1 MAKIFKGD
9 VNFGFV
15 INQTGAQ
22 PLDSRSV
29 VQNYAELLK
38 SETFGTAIYNG
49 MTVATIDEQKVY
61 MLVDKTKATLDEG
74 WKEIGSGSG
83 SLAISAFTITAE
95 NKIAE
100 ATAEN
105 IGQIIYVTSGTESY
119 PAGPYIVIA
128 DGEVSKLGT
137 TTATGDIAGDV
148 EALKTRVSTIESDYV
163 TETELTEAINGI
175 VIPEVP
181 VKNVIYGEDSILD
194 DNGVADL
201 SDFAKT
207 SELEAY
213 VPTNGYVAYSTE
225 EKAKLE
231 KIEEGAEVNYVKY
244 VGDNLSVDGEGKLTV
259 DMSSKVDVDGYVAYS
274 TEEKNKLA
282 GIAEGAEVNVIETIK
297 VNEVELTVTDK
308 AVNIDLSNYVD
319 KNNYVAYST
328 EEKTKLAGIAE
339 GAEVNFVKFVG
350 DNLSVDGEGKLT
362 VSIPEVE
369 VPFQSVAENDKV
381 LTLNDGVLSSTL
393 TYTRENVEGVD
404 SLVLKGVNNE
414 VIGSVPVADF
424 VADGMLESV
433 TPVEGTNKFLF
444 TFKTGNGTTESF
456 EVDFS
461 KYVDTYN
468 ADGET
473 IELGDN
479 NTFKVKENVFDAYG
493 AAEAAEAAA
502 KGYADTELAKKADKA
517 TTLSGYG
524 ITDAYT
530 SSEVDTKLDGKAD
543 KATTLSGYG
552 ITDAYTKDEVGAEL
566 AKKVDNDTF
575 ETVSGKVDNNITVIT
590 KNTKDIATKAA
601 QSDLEALAIIVGN
614 ETNNSG
620 IFEKLSELAGD
631 VANKL
636 TKSATV
642 NGKSFSDDGALV
654 IDSADINLKEGFG
667 KKLVNEEEIDRYTTG
682 NTIQYV
688 LKDIDTRIDAINTTI
703 DNVTGG
709 GVIADITEGDGISV
723 DKSSKT
729 TPTVSVNT
737 DNSSVTIN
745 SNKEISV
752 KLSTSENN
760 ALYVD
765 KNGLFV
771 QAITIEG
778 DDIEGENSQA

>member
-201 SDFAKT
+201 SDFAKI

-231 KIEEGAEVNYVKY
+231 KIEEGAEVN
-244 VGDNLSVDGEGKLTV
+244 
-259 DMSSKVDVDGYVAYS
+259 
-274 TEEKNKLA
+274 
-282 GIAEGAEVNVIETIK
+282 VIETIK

-308 AVNIDLSNYVD
+308 AVNIDLSNYITKDGD
-319 KNNYVAYST
+319 KVLSDENYTA
-328 EEKTKLAGIAE
+328 EEKKKLAGVAV
-339 GAEVNFVKFVG
+339 GAEVNYVKSVG
-350 DNLSVDGEGKLT
+350 NNLSVDGDGKLT

-381 LTLNDGVLSSTL
+381 LALDGGVLSSTINLAIDKEADDNGKKYIRL
-393 TYTRENVEGVD
+393 TGKDGVELGAID
-404 SLVLKGVNNE
+404 TT
-414 VIGSVPVADF
+414 DF
-424 VADGMLESV
+424 VVDGMLESV
-433 TPVEGTNKFLF
+433 AEKEGNPTTLVF
-444 TFKTGNGTTESF
+444 TWNSAAGITTTEI
-456 EVDFS
+456 DFS
-461 KYVDTYN
+461 KYVDTYA
-468 ADGET
+468 ADGST
-473 IELGDN
+473 LVLGADN
-479 NTFKVKENVFDAYG
+479 KTFSVKENVFDAYG
-493 AAEAAEAAA
+493 AAAAAEKNA
-502 KGYADTELAKKADKA
+502 KDHADTELAKKAD
-517 TTLSGYG
+517 
-524 ITDAYT
+524 I
-530 SSEVDTKLDGKAD
+530 
-543 KATTLSGYG
+543 ATTLSGYG

-642 NGKSFSDDGALV
+642 NGKSFSEDGALV

-778 DDIEGENSQA
+778 DDVEGENSQA

>member
-148 EALKTRVSTIESDYV
+148 EALKTRVSTIENDYV

-181 VKNVIYGEDSILD
+181 VKDVIYGEDSILD

-225 EKAKLE
+225 EK
-231 KIEEGAEVNYVKY
+231 
-244 VGDNLSVDGEGKLTV
+244 
-259 DMSSKVDVDGYVAYS
+259 
-274 TEEKNKLA
+274 NKLA
-282 GIAEGAEVNVIETIK
+282 DIEEGAEVNVIETIK

-308 AVNIDLSNYVD
+308 AVNIDLSKYVTKDGNKVLSDENYT
-319 KNNYVAYST
+319 A
-328 EEKTKLAGIAE
+328 EEKAKLAGVAV
-339 GAEVNFVKFVG
+339 GAEVNYVKSVG
-350 DNLSVDGEGKLT
+350 DNLSVDGDGKLT
-362 VSIPEVE
+362 VSIPEVK

-381 LTLNDGVLSSTL
+381 LTLDGGVLSSTINLAIDKEADDNGKKYIRL
-393 TYTRENVEGVD
+393 TGKNGVELGAID
-404 SLVLKGVNNE
+404 TT
-414 VIGSVPVADF
+414 DF
-424 VADGMLESV
+424 VVDGMLESV
-433 TPVEGTNKFLF
+433 AEKEGNPTTLVF
-444 TFKTGNGTTESF
+444 TWNSAAGITTTEI
-456 EVDFS
+456 DFS
-461 KYVDTYN
+461 KYVDTYA
-468 ADGET
+468 ADGST
-473 IELGDN
+473 LVLGADN
-479 NTFKVKENVFDAYG
+479 KTFSVKENVFDAYG
-493 AAEAAEAAA
+493 AAAAAEKNA
-502 KGYADTELAKKADKA
+502 KDHADTELAKKADIA

-543 KATTLSGYG
+543 KATTLAGYG
-552 ITDAYTKDEVGAEL
+552 IIDAYTKDEVNAEL

-620 IFEKLSELAGD
+620 IFKKLSELAGD

-642 NGKSFSDDGALV
+642 NGKSFSEDGALV

-765 KNGLFV
+765 ENGLFV
-771 QAITIEG
+771 QAITIDG
-778 DDIEGENSQA
+778 DDIELENSQA

>member
-175 VIPEVP
+175 VIPKVP
-181 VKNVIYGEDSILD
+181 VKNVIYREDSILD

-231 KIEEGAEVNYVKY
+231 KIEEGAEVNVIEKVQVNGVDLTVADKAVNIDLTNYVTKDGNKVLSDENYTAEEKTKLAGIKEGAEVNYVKS
-244 VGDNLSVDGEGKLTV
+244 VGDNLSVDG
-259 DMSSKVDVDGYVAYS
+259 D
-274 TEEKNKLA
+274 
-282 GIAEGAEVNVIETIK
+282 
-297 VNEVELTVTDK
+297 
-308 AVNIDLSNYVD
+308 
-319 KNNYVAYST
+319 
-328 EEKTKLAGIAE
+328 
-339 GAEVNFVKFVG
+339 
-350 DNLSVDGEGKLT
+350 GKLT
-362 VSIPEVE
+362 VSIPEVK

-381 LTLNDGVLSSTL
+381 LALDGGVLSSTINLAIDKEADDNGKKYIRL
-393 TYTRENVEGVD
+393 TGKDGVELGAID
-404 SLVLKGVNNE
+404 TT
-414 VIGSVPVADF
+414 DF
-424 VADGMLESV
+424 VVDGMLESV
-433 TPVEGTNKFLF
+433 AEKEGNPTTLVF
-444 TFKTGNGTTESF
+444 TWNSAAGITTTEI
-456 EVDFS
+456 DFS
-461 KYVDTYN
+461 KYVDTYA
-468 ADGET
+468 ADGST
-473 IELGDN
+473 LVLGADN
-479 NTFKVKENVFDAYG
+479 KTFSVKENVFDAYG
-493 AAEAAEAAA
+493 AAAAAEKNA
-502 KGYADTELAKKADKA
+502 KDHADTELTKKADKA

-524 ITDAYT
+524 I
-530 SSEVDTKLDGKAD
+530 
-543 KATTLSGYG
+543 
-552 ITDAYTKDEVGAEL
+552 IDAYTKDEVGAEL

-575 ETVSGKVDNNITVIT
+575 ETVSGKVDNNITAIT

-642 NGKSFSDDGALV
+642 NGKSFSEDGALV

-667 KKLVNEEEIDRYTTG
+667 KKLVNEEEIDRYTSG

-771 QAITIEG
+771 QAITIDG

>member
-181 VKNVIYGEDSILD
+181 VKNVIYGKDSILD

-231 KIEEGAEVNYVKY
+231 KIEEGAEVN
-244 VGDNLSVDGEGKLTV
+244 
-259 DMSSKVDVDGYVAYS
+259 
-274 TEEKNKLA
+274 
-282 GIAEGAEVNVIETIK
+282 VIETIK

-308 AVNIDLSNYVD
+308 AVNIDLSNYITKDGD
-319 KNNYVAYST
+319 KVLSDENYTA
-328 EEKTKLAGIAE
+328 EEKKKLAGVAV
-339 GAEVNFVKFVG
+339 GAEVNYVKSVG
-350 DNLSVDGEGKLT
+350 DNLSVDGDGKLT

-381 LTLNDGVLSSTL
+381 LALDGGVLSSTINLAIDKEADDNGKKYIRL
-393 TYTRENVEGVD
+393 TGKDGVELGAID
-404 SLVLKGVNNE
+404 TT
-414 VIGSVPVADF
+414 DF
-424 VADGMLESV
+424 VVDGMLESV
-433 TPVEGTNKFLF
+433 AEKEGNPTTLVF
-444 TFKTGNGTTESF
+444 TWNSAAGITTTEI
-456 EVDFS
+456 DFS
-461 KYVDTYN
+461 KYVDTYA
-468 ADGET
+468 ADGST
-473 IELGDN
+473 LVLGADN
-479 NTFKVKENVFDAYG
+479 KTFSVKENVFDAYG
-493 AAEAAEAAA
+493 AAAAAEKNA
-502 KGYADTELAKKADKA
+502 KDHADTELAKKAD
-517 TTLSGYG
+517 
-524 ITDAYT
+524 I
-530 SSEVDTKLDGKAD
+530 
-543 KATTLSGYG
+543 ATTLSGYG
-552 ITDAYTKDEVGAEL
+552 ITDAYTKDEVDAEL

-575 ETVSGKVDNNITVIT
+575 ETVSGKVDNNITAIT

-620 IFEKLSELAGD
+620 IFEKLSELVGD

-642 NGKSFSDDGALV
+642 NGKSFSEDGALV

>member
-148 EALKTRVSTIESDYV
+148 EALKTRVSTIENDYV

-231 KIEEGAEVNYVKY
+231 KIEEGAEVNVIEK
-244 VGDNLSVDGEGKLTV
+244 VQVNGVDLTV
-259 DMSSKVDVDGYVAYS
+259 A
-274 TEEKNKLA
+274 
-282 GIAEGAEVNVIETIK
+282 
-297 VNEVELTVTDK
+297 DK
-308 AVNIDLSNYVD
+308 AVNIDLTNYVTKD
-319 KNNYVAYST
+319 GNKVLSDENYTA
-328 EEKTKLAGIAE
+328 EEKTKLAGIKE
-339 GAEVNFVKFVG
+339 GAEVNYVKSVG
-350 DNLSVDGEGKLT
+350 DNLDVDKNGKLT

-369 VPFQSVAENDKV
+369 VPFQSVAEGDKT
-381 LTLNDGVLSSTL
+381 LTLSNGVLSSNL
-393 TYTRENVEGVD
+393 SYTRAEVEGVD
-404 SLVLKGVNNE
+404 SLVLKGVNDE
-414 VIGSVPVADF
+414 IIGSVPVAEF

-433 TPVEGTNKFLF
+433 TPVEGTYEFLF
-444 TFKTGNGTTESF
+444 TFKTGNGTTKEF
-456 EVDFS
+456 KVDFS
-461 KYVDTYN
+461 KYVDTYR
-468 ADGET
+468 ADGDT
-473 IELGDN
+473 IELGAN
-479 NTFKVKENVFDAYG
+479 NTFKVKADVFDAYG
-493 AAEAAEAAA
+493 AAADAEKNA
-502 KGYADTELAKKADKA
+502 KDYADTELAKKADKA
-517 TTLSGYG
+517 TTLAGYG
-524 ITDAYT
+524 IADAYT
-530 SSEVDTKLDGKAD
+530 KDEVDTKLGEKANS
-543 KATTLSGYG
+543 ATTLAGYG
-552 ITDAYTKDEVGAEL
+552 ITDAYTKDEVDAEL

-575 ETVSGKVDNNITVIT
+575 ETVSGQVDTNKTNIEAITALIGDRAEGDVDTVFAKLTALANGNADKATSLAGYGITDAYTKDEADGKFLTGITVDTELNSTSTNPVENRAVYAEI
-590 KNTKDIATKAA
+590 
-601 QSDLEALAIIVGN
+601 EAVRDEISNVV
-614 ETNNSG
+614 
-620 IFEKLSELAGD
+620 AGD
-631 VANKL
+631 LSDALKAYV
-636 TKSATV
+636 KSADV
-642 NGKSFSDDGALV
+642 
-654 IDSADINLKEGFG
+654 
-667 KKLVNEEEIDRYTTG
+667 
-682 NTIQYV
+682 NTINDV
-688 LKDIDTRIDAINTTI
+688 
-703 DNVTGG
+703 
-709 GVIADITEGDGISV
+709 
-723 DKSSKT
+723 
-729 TPTVSVNT
+729 
-737 DNSSVTIN
+737 
-745 SNKEISV
+745 
-752 KLSTSENN
+752 
-760 ALYVD
+760 ALYNEGGAVKVEIAAGSGATVTTDTTNKVITVD
-765 KNGLFV
+765 TKISEASYNIIEVKNDGLYA
-771 QAITIEG
+771 AILISG
-778 DDIEGENSQA
+778 DDVEGEN

>member
-1 MAKIFKGD
+1 MAKKFKGD

-231 KIEEGAEVNYVKY
+231 KIEEGAEVNYVKS
-244 VGDNLSVDGEGKLTV
+244 VGDNLSVDGKGKLTV

-274 TEEKNKLA
+274 TEEKAKLEK
-282 GIAEGAEVNVIETIK
+282 IEEGAEVNVIETIK

-308 AVNIDLSNYVD
+308 AVYIDLSNYITKDGD
-319 KNNYVAYST
+319 KVLSDENYTA
-328 EEKTKLAGIAE
+328 EEKKKLAGVAV
-339 GAEVNFVKFVG
+339 GAEVNYVKSVG
-350 DNLSVDGEGKLT
+350 DNLSVDGDGKLT
-362 VSIPEVE
+362 VSIPKVE

-381 LTLNDGVLSSTL
+381 LALDGGVLSSTINLAIDKEADDNGKKYIRL
-393 TYTRENVEGVD
+393 TGKDGVELGAID
-404 SLVLKGVNNE
+404 TT
-414 VIGSVPVADF
+414 DF
-424 VADGMLESV
+424 VVDGMLESV
-433 TPVEGTNKFLF
+433 AEKEGNPTTLVF
-444 TFKTGNGTTESF
+444 TWNSAAGITTTEI
-456 EVDFS
+456 DFS
-461 KYVDTYN
+461 
-468 ADGET
+468 
-473 IELGDN
+473 
-479 NTFKVKENVFDAYG
+479 
-493 AAEAAEAAA
+493 
-502 KGYADTELAKKADKA
+502 
-517 TTLSGYG
+517 
-524 ITDAYT
+524 
-530 SSEVDTKLDGKAD
+530 
-543 KATTLSGYG
+543 
-552 ITDAYTKDEVGAEL
+552 
-566 AKKVDNDTF
+566 
-575 ETVSGKVDNNITVIT
+575 
-590 KNTKDIATKAA
+590 
-601 QSDLEALAIIVGN
+601 
-614 ETNNSG
+614 
-620 IFEKLSELAGD
+620 
-631 VANKL
+631 
-636 TKSATV
+636 
-642 NGKSFSDDGALV
+642 
-654 IDSADINLKEGFG
+654 
-667 KKLVNEEEIDRYTTG
+667 
-682 NTIQYV
+682 
-688 LKDIDTRIDAINTTI
+688 
-703 DNVTGG
+703 
-709 GVIADITEGDGISV
+709 
-723 DKSSKT
+723 
-729 TPTVSVNT
+729 
-737 DNSSVTIN
+737 
-745 SNKEISV
+745 
-752 KLSTSENN
+752 
-760 ALYVD
+760 
-765 KNGLFV
+765 
-771 QAITIEG
+771 
-778 DDIEGENSQA
+778 

>member
-148 EALKTRVSTIESDYV
+148 EALKTRVSTIENDYV

-181 VKNVIYGEDSILD
+181 VKNVIYGGNTILD

-213 VPTNGYVAYSTE
+213 VPTKDYVAYSTE

-231 KIEEGAEVNYVKY
+231 KIEEGAEVN
-244 VGDNLSVDGEGKLTV
+244 
-259 DMSSKVDVDGYVAYS
+259 
-274 TEEKNKLA
+274 
-282 GIAEGAEVNVIETIK
+282 VIETIK
-297 VNEVELTVTDK
+297 VNEVELTVTGK
-308 AVNIDLSNYVD
+308 AVNIDLTNYVTKD
-319 KNNYVAYST
+319 GNKVLSDENYTA
-328 EEKTKLAGIAE
+328 EEKTKLAGIDAK
-339 GAEVNFVKFVG
+339 AEVNYVKSVG
-350 DNLSVDGEGKLT
+350 DNLSVDVEGKLT

-369 VPFQSVAENDKV
+369 VPFQSVAEGDKT
-381 LTLNDGVLSSTL
+381 LTLSNGVLSSTINLAIDKEADDNGKKYIRL
-393 TYTRENVEGVD
+393 TGKDGVELGAID
-404 SLVLKGVNNE
+404 TT
-414 VIGSVPVADF
+414 DF
-424 VADGMLESV
+424 VVDGMLESV
-433 TPVEGTNKFLF
+433 AEKEGEPTTLVF
-444 TFKTGNGTTESF
+444 TWNSAAGITTTEI
-456 EVDFS
+456 DFS
-461 KYVDTYN
+461 KYVDTYA
-468 ADGET
+468 ADGST
-473 IELGDN
+473 LVLGADN
-479 NTFKVKENVFDAYG
+479 KTFSVKENVFDAYG
-493 AAEAAEAAA
+493 AAATVKTELLGDAAEGYDTLGGLETKIKAVEAAA
-502 KGYADTELAKKADKA
+502 KSYADTELAKKADKA
-517 TTLSGYG
+517 TTLSEYG

-543 KATTLSGYG
+543 KAATLAGYG
-552 ITDAYTKDEVGAEL
+552 ITDAYTKDEVDAEL

-575 ETVSGKVDNNITVIT
+575 ERVSGQVDTNKTNIEAIT
-590 KNTKDIATKAA
+590 
-601 QSDLEALAIIVGN
+601 ALI
-614 ETNNSG
+614 
-620 IFEKLSELAGD
+620 GD
-631 VANKL
+631 
-636 TKSATV
+636 
-642 NGKSFSDDGALV
+642 
-654 IDSADINLKEGFG
+654 
-667 KKLVNEEEIDRYTTG
+667 R
-682 NTIQYV
+682 
-688 LKDIDTRIDAINTTI
+688 
-703 DNVTGG
+703 
-709 GVIADITEGDGISV
+709 TEGDSETVFKKLADLASGKADKAITLAGYGITDAYTKEEANDLFLTGITAGSG
-723 DKSSKT
+723 T
-729 TPTVSVNT
+729 TVVT
-737 DNSSVTIN
+737 DNE
-745 SNKEISV
+745 NKSITVDAKISKAPYNMLTV
-752 KLSTSENN
+752 PC
-760 ALYVD
+760 
-765 KNGLFV
+765 NGRII
-771 QAITIEG
+771 AHKI
-778 DDIEGENSQA
+778 

>member
-29 VQNYAELLK
+29 VQNYTELLK

-148 EALKTRVSTIESDYV
+148 EALKTRVSTIENDYV

-181 VKNVIYGEDSILD
+181 VKDVIYGEDSILD

-231 KIEEGAEVNYVKY
+231 KIEKGAEVNYVKS
-244 VGDNLSVDGEGKLTV
+244 VGDNLSVDGDGKLTV

-282 GIAEGAEVNVIETIK
+282 DIEEGAEVNVIETIK

-308 AVNIDLSNYVD
+308 AVNIDLSNYVTKD
-319 KNNYVAYST
+319 GNKVLSDENYTA
-328 EEKTKLAGIAE
+328 EEKAKLEKIE
-339 GAEVNFVKFVG
+339 KGAEVNYVKSVG
-350 DNLSVDGEGKLT
+350 DNLSVDGDGKLT

-381 LTLNDGVLSSTL
+381 LTLDGGVLSSTINLAIDKEADDNGKKYIRL
-393 TYTRENVEGVD
+393 TGKGGVELGAID
-404 SLVLKGVNNE
+404 TT
-414 VIGSVPVADF
+414 DF
-424 VADGMLESV
+424 VVDGMLESV
-433 TPVEGTNKFLF
+433 AEKEGNPTTLVF
-444 TFKTGNGTTESF
+444 TWNSAAGITTTEI
-456 EVDFS
+456 DFS
-461 KYVDTYN
+461 KYVDTYA
-468 ADGET
+468 ADGST
-473 IELGDN
+473 LVLGADN
-479 NTFKVKENVFDAYG
+479 KTFSVKENVFDAYG
-493 AAEAAEAAA
+493 AAAAAEKNA
-502 KGYADTELAKKADKA
+502 KDHADTELAKKADN
-517 TTLSGYG
+517 
-524 ITDAYT
+524 
-530 SSEVDTKLDGKAD
+530 
-543 KATTLSGYG
+543 ATTLSGYG

-575 ETVSGKVDNNITVIT
+575 KTVSGQVDTN
-590 KNTKDIATKAA
+590 KADI
-601 QSDLEALAIIVGN
+601 EALAGLIGN
-614 ETNNSG
+614 RADGDSETVFKKLADLASG
-620 IFEKLSELAGD
+620 KADKAATLAGYGITDAYTKEEADDLFLTGITVDTQLNSTSTNPVENKAVYAEIQAVRGEISNVVAGDLSSALKAYVKSADVNTIND
-631 VANKL
+631 VALYNEGGAVKVEIAAGNG
-636 TKSATV
+636 ATV
-642 NGKSFSDDGALV
+642 TTDTTNKVITVDTKISEASYNIIEVKNDGLYA
-654 IDSADINLKEGFG
+654 
-667 KKLVNEEEIDRYTTG
+667 
-682 NTIQYV
+682 
-688 LKDIDTRIDAINTTI
+688 AIS
-703 DNVTGG
+703 
-709 GVIADITEGDGISV
+709 IS
-723 DKSSKT
+723 
-729 TPTVSVNT
+729 
-737 DNSSVTIN
+737 
-745 SNKEISV
+745 
-752 KLSTSENN
+752 
-760 ALYVD
+760 
-765 KNGLFV
+765 
-771 QAITIEG
+771 G
-778 DDIEGENSQA
+778 DDVEGEN